1 MMQARNVI
9 MIFIA
14 LLLLIVQVER
24 ISAQQKLKI
33 MSYNIHHG
41 ADANEQDQL
50 EAMAAFIKE
59 SGADI
64 VGLQEVDSMCRRSG
78 NVDQPRV
85 LAQKTGMHYTYTR
98 HFAYDGGSYGQALL
112 SRFPIERTVNERL
125 PVSTGATTSFL
136 TAEVVVP
143 THRTLSIGVVH
154 LDYRAEAGRLRQA
167 EIIDSIIKK
176 ASHPFI
182 LTGDM
187 NAEPQHETLAVL
199 SKQLIATQGRDAFTY
214 PTAPPK
220 KKIDYIMLDKRLKAS
235 VIEAKVLPV
244 LFSDHLP
251 IVSTIEIAQ

>member
-1 MMQARNVI
+1 MNSRNIVVI
-9 MIFIA
+9 VIG
-14 LLLLIVQVER
+14 LLLMVASVER
-24 ISAQQKLKI
+24 LSAQQKLKI

-50 EAMAAFIKE
+50 EEMAAFIKE

-78 NVDQPRV
+78 KVDQPLI

-98 HFAYDGGSYGQALL
+98 HFAYDGGSYGLALL
-112 SRFPIERTVNERL
+112 SKFPIALTVNERL

-136 TAEVVVP
+136 IADIELP
-143 THRTLSIGVVH
+143 THRTVSIGVVH
-154 LDYRAEAGRLRQA
+154 LDYRAESGRLQQA
-167 EIIDSIIKK
+167 EIIDRIIKK
-176 ASHPFI
+176 ARHPFI

-199 SKQLIATQGRDAFTY
+199 SRQLVSTQDQHAFTY

-220 KKIDYIMLDKRLKAS
+220 KKIDYIMVDKRLKAA
-235 VIEAKVLPV
+235 VIETKVSPV

-251 IVSTIEIAQ
+251 IISTVEIVE